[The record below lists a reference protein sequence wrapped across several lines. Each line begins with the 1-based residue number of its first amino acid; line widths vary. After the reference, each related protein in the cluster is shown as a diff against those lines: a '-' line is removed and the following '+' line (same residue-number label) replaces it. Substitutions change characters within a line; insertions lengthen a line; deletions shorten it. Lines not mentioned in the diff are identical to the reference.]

1 MTNREY
7 MEALS
12 DHDLAAALIVLCE
25 GEDVEYDWDE
35 NPIEDLYAFWRTSD
49 GEEFL
54 NYDEA
59 IEHEKWWLQQPY
71 GKENE

>member
-7 MEALS
+7 LEALS
-12 DHDLAAALIVLCE
+12 DHDFAAALIALCE

-35 NPIEDLYAFWRTSD
+35 NPIEDLYTFWRTSD

-54 NYDEA
+54 DRDEA
-59 IEHEKWWLQQPY
+59 IDYEVRWLRQLYEK
-71 GKENE
+71 EMA